1 MICLVP
7 SYHNHA
13 MISFTQLYTACGCAD
28 EQLLAHVEEMLEELG
43 DVPAA
48 SNEDDQDICSS
59 NDEMDT
65 NLN

>member
-1 MICLVP
+1 MICL
-7 SYHNHA
+7 
-13 MISFTQLYTACGCAD
+13 QLYTACGCAD
-28 EQLLAHVEEMLEELG
+28 EQLLVHVEEMLEELC

-48 SNEDDQDICSS
+48 SNNDDDDDQDVCSS

>member
-1 MICLVP
+1 MICL
-7 SYHNHA
+7 
-13 MISFTQLYTACGCAD
+13 QLYTACGCVD
-28 EQLLAHVEEMLEELG
+28 EQLLVHVEEMLEELG

-48 SNEDDQDICSS
+48 SNNDDQDVCSS

>member
-1 MICLVP
+1 MICL
-7 SYHNHA
+7 
-13 MISFTQLYTACGCAD
+13 QLYTACGCVD
-28 EQLLAHVEEMLEELG
+28 EQLLVHVEEMLEELG

-48 SNEDDQDICSS
+48 SNNDDDQDVCSS